1 MFPVF
6 LIGICISVANL
17 TLHSVQFGFY
27 STLGLAQYLIFVCC
41 LVYYKR
47 NIPMHRLSY
56 DLLYFGSVI
65 SFLLVSLNSISILNL
80 MDGDPFVVPLIS
92 DWVITTVRDM
102 IVTVAECAGRGDC
115 SPVSKSTGPS

>member
-1 MFPVF
+1 MFPIF
-6 LIGICISVANL
+6 LVVIAISIANL
-17 TLHSVQFGFY
+17 TLHFVQFGFY
-27 STLGLAQYLIFVCC
+27 STLGLTQYLVFVCC

-56 DLLYFGSVI
+56 DLLYSGSVI

-92 DWVITTVRDM
+92 DWIITTIRDM
-102 IVTVAECAGRGDC
+102 VVC
-115 SPVSKSTGPS
+115 